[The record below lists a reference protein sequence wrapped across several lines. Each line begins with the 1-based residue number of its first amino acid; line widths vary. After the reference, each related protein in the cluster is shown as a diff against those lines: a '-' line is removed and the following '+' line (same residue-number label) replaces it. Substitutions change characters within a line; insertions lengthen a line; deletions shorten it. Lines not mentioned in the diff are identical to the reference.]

1 MTRILVIDD
10 DDLVR
15 EQLLSWFEREGYE
28 VAEAEDG
35 LQGVKQALA
44 QPPDLVVCD
53 IAMPEMSGYEVLEH
67 VRSNNHTTTLPFIF
81 LTGQSDKSFV
91 RHGMELGADDY
102 LTKPFTRPEV
112 MAAVRTRLKRHAAL
126 ADAFTRE
133 LEEAKTQLARM
144 VAHELKTPLI
154 SIHMVKDI
162 VERQLG
168 QLNESELKNLMDTL
182 GAGTERLNHLI
193 EQMVYLTQLDTG
205 VLSWERVRESGFP
218 VQMWQLIPGAI
229 DLGRRFAF
237 RSKDLTVV
245 TDIRDQQVAAQ
256 AHMQALKHAL
266 AELIANALNYS
277 PENGQ
282 VTISVWESDE
292 SVWISIFDQ
301 GMGMSAEDQTR
312 AFQEYGQINRET
324 REQQGMGLGLPLVCR
339 IIETHMGTLELRSVE
354 SKGTQAII
362 RLPTL
367 R

>member
-15 EQLLSWFEREGYE
+15 EQLMGWFEREGYE
-28 VAEAEDG
+28 VAEAADG
-35 LQGVKQALA
+35 LAGVEHALA
-44 QPPDLVVCD
+44 QPPDLIVCD
-53 IAMPEMSGYEVLEH
+53 IAMPEMSGYEVLEN
-67 VRSNNHTTTLPFIF
+67 VRGHSHTTTMPFIF

-112 MAAVRTRLKRHAAL
+112 MAAVRTRLKRRAAL
-126 ADAFTRE
+126 EDVFTRE

-168 QLNESELKNLMDTL
+168 QLNQTDLKDLMNTL
-182 GAGTERLNHLI
+182 GTGTERLNHLI

-205 VLSWERVRESGFP
+205 VLSWDKVRENGFP
-218 VQMWQLIPGAI
+218 VQMWQFIPGAV

-237 RSKDLTVV
+237 RNRELTVAS
-245 TDIRDQQVAAQ
+245 DIRDQQASAQ
-256 AHMQALKHAL
+256 AHIQALKHAL

-277 PENGQ
+277 PEDGQ
-282 VTISVWESDE
+282 VTISVWQSDG
-292 SVWISIFDQ
+292 SVWMSIFDQ
-301 GMGMSAEDQTR
+301 GMGMSAEDQAR
-312 AFQEYGQINRET
+312 ALQEYGQVNRES
-324 REQQGMGLGLPLVCR
+324 REQQGMGLGLPLVRR
-339 IIETHMGTLELRSVE
+339 IIEAHQGILELRSVE
-354 SKGTQAII
+354 NKGTQAIV
-362 RLPTL
+362 RLPAL
-367 R
+367 F